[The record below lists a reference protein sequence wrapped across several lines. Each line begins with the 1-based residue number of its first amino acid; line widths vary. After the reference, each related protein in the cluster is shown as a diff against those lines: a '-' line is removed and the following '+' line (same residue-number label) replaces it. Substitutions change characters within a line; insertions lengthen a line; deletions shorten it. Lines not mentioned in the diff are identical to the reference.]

1 MTDEYR
7 QHKRAMHKAG
17 ARASSYDNPGAVRHL
32 RKQSLAD
39 VIDLENRARAGE
51 ESAHPKPPATDS
63 PTFCSY
69 CSCWYTRQLP
79 ANVRGLRIP
88 WAGGRLV

>member
-17 ARASSYDNPGAVRHL
+17 TRASSYDSPGAVRHL

-51 ESAHPKPPATDS
+51 ESAHPTPPATDS

-69 CSCWYTRQLP
+69 CSYCGI
-79 ANVRGLRIP
+79 RGSRRMS
-88 WAGGRLV
+88 AGCASPG